1 MSGHRIVQMGLVVP
15 LIGVVAGGCSSVPQ
29 EEYDAAVQ
37 ENTELRDRVESL
49 QGSVRQAE
57 EDKAELRERNQEL
70 ASEAAQLRDE
80 LQERPERLAGGLG
93 TRPSDIVMTVAGDV
107 LFNSGQATLR
117 AEGKRELDRVARMI
131 LSEYP
136 TNLVRVEGYTDT
148 DPIRRSKNKYDSNR
162 DLSLQRAY
170 AVTKILESSGVAP
183 ERIETVGHGQYQSLG
198 RGKKEDRRVEIIVAL

>member
-148 DPIRRSKNKYDSNR
+148 DPIRRSKWRSNEQ
-162 DLSLQRAY
+162 LSAERAL
-170 AVTKILESSGVAP
+170 AVEQYLIERGVEPDRIYSAAMGPADPKSTKE
-183 ERIETVGHGQYQSLG
+183 QS
-198 RGKKEDRRVEIIVAL
+198 RRVEIVILGGS